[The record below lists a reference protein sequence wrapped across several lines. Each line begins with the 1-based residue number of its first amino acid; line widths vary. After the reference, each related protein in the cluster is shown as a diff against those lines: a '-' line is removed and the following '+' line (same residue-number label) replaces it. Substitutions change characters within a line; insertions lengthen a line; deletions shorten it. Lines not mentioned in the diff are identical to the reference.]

1 MSRGRGR
8 GGGRGALAAAHK
20 SPSGPAKRT
29 AAVPAFPVVSR
40 ETASSTTRE
49 SAASSA
55 SRRAAR
61 VGEAPTHYRSDD
73 GDDAPPVA
81 VSARRDRDVDEEGDV
96 HVGFVPPSAT
106 RAHGGRGGARGFGR
120 GGVSRGDGG
129 FREGRGSFQQRGRGN
144 FARGRGAA
152 NGHHNERQLRPAEHA
167 HAEEAVAEAEKSRGP
182 THVVTTVTDSGT
194 ELPRKL
200 NTKVFIDGLPYTY
213 TPEPGKPTLEDEVM
227 QFATAWKVGK
237 PLRLIKK
244 PGQGFGFL
252 VLQSPNSVATA
263 VRVLNGRKF
272 LGRALRV
279 EEPKPK
285 DLERMKDIGGMKDMG
300 KDSFTRQVLLTDLAK
315 VAQPE
320 IIREVLRDVAPQLEK
335 KLEAIK
341 MTSQNRKAF
350 LTFESEADVGPAINF
365 LDGFHLLGRRISAT
379 QAAAP
384 GSLPFS
390 HGGTGPS
397 RGGLAAAAAPPRGSA
412 ASNHDAK
419 DEELTVVPLGME
431 PTKPS
436 AKLSSAATAAP
447 TRRREQPAAAAAA
460 GTASNVTGRTEK
472 YNLLD
477 DGPKDIYVGNVGED
491 VTEAQLRQHF
501 APCGAIRRCEILVHP
516 ETHLSTGI
524 AHIEFA
530 LPAYAAYA
538 QERYHG
544 SRLRGC
550 VLRVDRGDTASV
562 PLAAELPPAEAED
575 DYDEDAFMERY
586 GVKDKKAFFK
596 GTSVA
601 AEMGADPSFDEEEE
615 EEEVNKAVSATAQKG
630 GKKPEKRTRAEE
642 KKVSNNKKKKSTIA
656 DAAAPSE
663 KRARAETAAGAQK
676 GRGKGMSAKPFD
688 LAEEEED
695 DDDIGLITSHAMEED
710 DEDDDEEEHFYDADS
725 LPVAAAAGNAA
736 TGSRKGASPGKNPK
750 KGAKSKV
757 RKGKK

>member
-1 MSRGRGR
+1 MFRGRGH
-8 GGGRGALAAAHK
+8 GTLAAAHK
-20 SPSGPAKRT
+20 AATGPAKRA

-40 ETASSTTRE
+40 
-49 SAASSA
+49 AAP
-55 SRRAAR
+55 AAA
-61 VGEAPTHYRSDD
+61 APHGDD
-73 GDDAPPVA
+73 GGDDAPPTA
-81 VSARRDRDVDEEGDV
+81 VSARRSRTDADEAEETA
-96 HVGFVPPSAT
+96 HSGFVPPSAM
-106 RAHGGRGGARGFGR
+106 RARGGRGDRGGRGGDHGGFQRGGRGGFNRGGNRGSFQRGGGRGGVFGR
-120 GGVSRGDGG
+120 GGASAHDG
-129 FREGRGSFQQRGRGN
+129 
-144 FARGRGAA
+144 
-152 NGHHNERQLRPAEHA
+152 EHA
-167 HAEEAVAEAEKSRGP
+167 AETGEAAVGKSRNP
-182 THVVTTVTDSGT
+182 TQVITTVTDSGT

-213 TPEPGKPTLEDEVM
+213 APEPGKPTLEEEVL

-285 DLERMKDIGGMKDMG
+285 DLEKMKDVGGMKDMG

-365 LDGFHLLGRRISAT
+365 LDGFHLLGRRIGAA

-397 RGGLAAAAAPPRGSA
+397 RGGLAAAAAAANGGKGSA
-412 ASNHDAK
+412 ATSRDAED
-419 DEELTVVPLGME
+419 DEEVAVVPLGME
-431 PTKPS
+431 PAKPS
-436 AKLSSAATAAP
+436 AAVPTTAAAGSKSLSA
-447 TRRREQPAAAAAA
+447 RRREEAAC
-460 GTASNVTGRTEK
+460 GSGSNVTGRTEK

-477 DGPKDIYVGNVGED
+477 DGPRDVYVGNLADD

-501 APCGAIRRCEILVHP
+501 APCGAIRKCEIIVHP

-524 AHIEFA
+524 AHVEFA

-550 VLRVDRGDTASV
+550 VLRVDRGETASV
-562 PLAAELPPAEAED
+562 PLAAELPPAEVDD
-575 DYDEDAFMERY
+575 DYDEDAYMERY

-596 GTSVA
+596 GTSLA
-601 AEMGADPSFDEEEE
+601 AEMGADPHVDDDDEEEE
-615 EEEVNKAVSATAQKG
+615 QIVATKKG
-630 GKKPEKRTRAEE
+630 SKKDKRQRAEE
-642 KKVSNNKKKKSTIA
+642 KKGKKTSVSSSPA
-656 DAAAPSE
+656 E
-663 KRARAETAAGAQK
+663 KRARAEAPTEKK
-676 GRGKGMSAKPFD
+676 GKRKAVQPAK
-688 LAEEEED
+688 
-695 DDDIGLITSHAMEED
+695 IED
-710 DEDDDEEEHFYDADS
+710 DEDDDDINLITSHTMEDDDEEERFYDADNVH
-725 LPVAAAAGNAA
+725 VAAAAA
-736 TGSRKGASPGKNPK
+736 TGGKGASFGK
-750 KGAKSKV
+750 KSK
-757 RKGKK
+757 KNFKSKAAKKKQ